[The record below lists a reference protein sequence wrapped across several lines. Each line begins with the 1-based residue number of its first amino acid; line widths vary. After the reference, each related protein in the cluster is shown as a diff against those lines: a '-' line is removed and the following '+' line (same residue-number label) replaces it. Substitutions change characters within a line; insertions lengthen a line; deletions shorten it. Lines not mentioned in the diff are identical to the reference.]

1 METKPDDLTD
11 LQAELAALRADLAA
25 ITATLASMAQT
36 STEKAAVQQ
45 IEQTLEQVTD
55 YTRKHPLQS
64 LGIAAGL
71 GMLLGLLFGRR

>member
-1 METKPDDLTD
+1 
-11 LQAELAALRADLAA
+11 
-25 ITATLASMAQT
+25 
-36 STEKAAVQQ
+36 
-45 IEQTLEQVTD
+45 VTD